1 MEKTKRKSI
10 PKKTRLKVYD
20 KCGGRCAYCGRQIEY
35 KEMQVDHVV
44 SLYWYNGDEDI
55 KNYLPAC
62 RMCNFYKSTLTIEK
76 FRKRIET
83 VVERLEKVFI
93 YRLAKNYGLIQENRR
108 PVEFYFEKLMKRKED
123 NGKN

>member
-44 SLYWYNGDEDI
+44 SLYWHNGDEDI

-76 FRKRIET
+76 FRKQIET

-93 YRLAKNYGLIQENRR
+93 YRLAKNYGLIQEIRR
-108 PVEFYFEKLMKRKED
+108 PVEFYFEKLMKGKED

>member
-10 PKKTRLKVYD
+10 SKKTRMKVYE

-44 SLYWYNGDEDI
+44 SLYWHNGAEGI

-62 RMCNFYKSTLTIEK
+62 RMCNFYKSTYTLEG
-76 FRKRIET
+76 FRKQIET
-83 VVERLEKVFI
+83 ISDRMEKIFI

-108 PVEFYFEKLMKRKED
+108 PVEFYFEKLMKEGDKA
-123 NGKN
+123 

>member
-76 FRKRIET
+76 FRKQIET

-108 PVEFYFEKLMKRKED
+108 PVEFYFEKLMKGKED